1 MTYHNNQPYSSPE
14 LERAPE
20 NSSPSR
26 EKDELTRGLEAVK
39 NDSQNPYVRSEPI
52 HPGELQRPTTAEQP
66 ENDKESQP
74 GDRDL
79 LRNQNEILEN
89 ARRALGELNAV
100 ASDNNSAVRGSE
112 LNGWLATAINK
123 AEQARQNPPFDQD
136 HRLVADRLHVIGEL
150 IEQSKE
156 LVSTYKNYE
165 SKFKQV
171 SEAFKTDSKEAMN
184 DFKRAI
190 ENQDADEL
198 SSKSA
203 VALDKLKSDQQ
214 RTNSLL
220 RGFNVEVVAI
230 YSKMDGLSSH
240 YYAPTERMAES
251 QLGQNQDLDTDKV
264 SENISTQQESSDMMR
279 GINEFR
285 GNSTVLINQLS
296 SQISGTIVRQQEV
309 IKQIEV
315 INFRA
320 RKYGVDG
327 DEDSRRRSKADRL
340 G

>member
-1 MTYHNNQPYSSPE
+1 MANDNQFYSSPE
-14 LERAPE
+14 LERASE
-20 NSSPSR
+20 NPDQKR
-26 EKDELTRGLEAVK
+26 EEDQLTRGLE
-39 NDSQNPYVRSEPI
+39 DVRRKTFYEGGEPI
-52 HPGELQRPTTAEQP
+52 HPDELQRSTKAEQP
-66 ENDKESQP
+66 EADKESQP
-74 GDRDL
+74 GDREL
-79 LRNQNEILEN
+79 LRNQKEIIED

-100 ASDNNSAVRGSE
+100 ASDNNSAARGSE

-123 AEQARQNPPFDQD
+123 AEQAGQNPPIDQD

-190 ENQDADEL
+190 ENHDADEL

-220 RGFNVEVVAI
+220 RGFNAEVIAI
-230 YSKMDGLSSH
+230 YSKMDGLSSR

-251 QLGQNQDLDTDKV
+251 QLGQNQDLDTEKD

-285 GNSTVLINQLS
+285 GNSTALVNHLS
-296 SQISGTIVRQQEV
+296 SQMSGTIDGQQKV
-309 IKQIEV
+309 IKQIEE

-320 RKYGVDG
+320 RKYEVDG
-327 DEDSRRRSKADRL
+327 DEDSQRRSKADRL